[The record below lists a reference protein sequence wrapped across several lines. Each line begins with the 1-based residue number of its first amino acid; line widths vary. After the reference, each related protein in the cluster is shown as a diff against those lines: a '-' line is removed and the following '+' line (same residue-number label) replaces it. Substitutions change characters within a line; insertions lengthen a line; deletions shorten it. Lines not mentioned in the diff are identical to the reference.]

1 MTQDIKNNKKV
12 MLITVAAVLFLV
24 LMLTALITNLVKMA
38 TLNSRKEALLTQ
50 LAEINQTIEENQA
63 AIDYRKTDEYVD
75 AYAREYLGM
84 IGKDELAFIAR

>member
-1 MTQDIKNNKKV
+1 MIDEIKNNKKI

-38 TLNSRKEALLTQ
+38 TLNSRKEALMNQ
-50 LAEINQTIEENQA
+50 LLEINQTIEDNQS

-84 IGKDELAFIAR
+84 IGKNEISFIAK

>member
-1 MTQDIKNNKKV
+1 MNEETKRTKKIM
-12 MLITVAAVLFLV
+12 MLTVFGVLFLV

-38 TLNSRKEALLTQ
+38 SLNSRKEALVEQLT
-50 LAEINQTIEENQA
+50 EINQTIEDNQA

-84 IGKDELAFIAR
+84 IGRDELAFIAR